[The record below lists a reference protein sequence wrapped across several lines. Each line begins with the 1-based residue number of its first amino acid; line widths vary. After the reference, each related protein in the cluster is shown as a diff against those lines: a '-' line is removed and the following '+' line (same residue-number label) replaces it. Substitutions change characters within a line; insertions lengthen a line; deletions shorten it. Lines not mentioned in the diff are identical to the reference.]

1 MGIFIIY
8 RRIFS
13 QIFFCFQNVEKF
25 SYFSKNIINIEDIRY
40 SCFYIK
46 TVTKNKKLQWNKFRI
61 HSSAIWRHHIF
72 KLANN
77 LYCSWLVNDS
87 VSLYQL
93 VRMDHNTKNVRIET
107 PADINEEVKNILMAT
122 RKKQSQQQ
130 QQQSDRPRTPRK
142 LRISTNTSI
151 GNKEPHNPIA
161 GSKFLVSQSYNIA
174 DLSNVT
180 TSERPRTPA
189 YPEVQLL
196 NDQRNPETYT
206 KPIGFRPSW
215 KCEA

>member
-1 MGIFIIY
+1 
-8 RRIFS
+8 
-13 QIFFCFQNVEKF
+13 
-25 SYFSKNIINIEDIRY
+25 
-40 SCFYIK
+40 
-46 TVTKNKKLQWNKFRI
+46 
-61 HSSAIWRHHIF
+61 
-72 KLANN
+72 
-77 LYCSWLVNDS
+77 
-87 VSLYQL
+87 
-93 VRMDHNTKNVRIET
+93 MDHNTKNVRIET
-107 PADINEEVKNILMAT
+107 PADINEEVKSILMAT

-161 GSKFLVSQSYNIA
+161 SSKFLMSQSYNIA

-196 NDQRNPETYT
+196 NDPRIRPEIYV

>member
-1 MGIFIIY
+1 MRAHYRIMAEAERFNSIISESRASLDY
-8 RRIFS
+8 ISSKVS
-13 QIFFCFQNVEKF
+13 QGMDQMK
-25 SYFSKNIINIEDIRY
+25 EDIAKELFITDHLTKLSSKIGLLLQRY
-40 SCFYIK
+40 SELEEGLIE
-46 TVTKNKKLQWNKFRI
+46 
-61 HSSAIWRHHIF
+61 
-72 KLANN
+72 
-77 LYCSWLVNDS
+77 
-87 VSLYQL
+87 L

-196 NDQRNPETYT
+196 NDPRNPETYT